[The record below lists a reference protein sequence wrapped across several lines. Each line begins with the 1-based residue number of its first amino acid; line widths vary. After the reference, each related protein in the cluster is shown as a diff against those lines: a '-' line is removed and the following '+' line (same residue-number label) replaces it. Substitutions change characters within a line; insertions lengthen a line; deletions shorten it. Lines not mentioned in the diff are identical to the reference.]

1 MLDSQIIALY
11 DARDERAITETAA
24 KYGSF
29 CTSIALNILQNL
41 QDAEECVNDTWL
53 RTWNSIPPARPN
65 VLKAYLGRITRNL
78 ALDKYK
84 AARREKRGC
93 GEIEVAFDE
102 ISEITASDY
111 ALEDEWREQDFVDL
125 INAFLY
131 SLPERD
137 RHVFVRRYFFTDS
150 VPAIAKRFG
159 TSQNN
164 VLKILSRTRQ
174 KLKNYLDRE
183 WTTL

>member
-11 DARDERAITETAA
+11 DARDERAIAETAA

-65 VLKAYLGRITRNL
+65 VLKAYLGKITRNV

-84 AARREKRGC
+84 AARREKRGF
-93 GEIEVAFDE
+93 GEIVVAFDE
-102 ISEITASDY
+102 ISEITASGYRVDDVLREKEFI
-111 ALEDEWREQDFVDL
+111 ALL
-125 INAFLY
+125 NAFLY
-131 SLPERD
+131 ALPERQ
-137 RHVFVRRYFFTDS
+137 RNIFVRRYYYTDS
-150 VPAIAKRFG
+150 VPDIAKRFG
-159 TSQNN
+159 TSQAN
-164 VLKILSRTRQ
+164 VLKILSRTRK
-174 KLKNYLDRE
+174 KLKEYLDENWRDV
-183 WTTL
+183 

>member
-11 DARDERAITETAA
+11 DARDERAIAETAA

-53 RTWNSIPPARPN
+53 RPWNSIPPARPN
-65 VLKAYLGRITRNL
+65 VLKAYLGRITRNV

-84 AARREKRGC
+84 AAHREKRGC
-93 GEIEVAFDE
+93 GEILVAFDE

-111 ALEDEWREQDFVDL
+111 VLEDEWREQDFVDL

-137 RHVFVRRYFFTDS
+137 RHVFVRRYFFADS

>member
-1 MLDSQIIALY
+1 
-11 DARDERAITETAA
+11 
-24 KYGSF
+24 
-29 CTSIALNILQNL
+29 
-41 QDAEECVNDTWL
+41 
-53 RTWNSIPPARPN
+53 
-65 VLKAYLGRITRNL
+65 
-78 ALDKYK
+78 
-84 AARREKRGC
+84 
-93 GEIEVAFDE
+93 
-102 ISEITASDY
+102 
-111 ALEDEWREQDFVDL
+111 VDL
-125 INAFLY
+125 INAVLY

>member
-11 DARDERAITETAA
+11 DARDERAIAETAA

>member
-11 DARDERAITETAA
+11 DARDERAIAETAA

-84 AARREKRGC
+84 AARREKQLK
-93 GEIEVAFDE
+93 EEKKA
-102 ISEITASDY
+102 A
-111 ALEDEWREQDFVDL
+111 
-125 INAFLY
+125 
-131 SLPERD
+131 ERK
-137 RHVFVRRYFFTDS
+137 
-150 VPAIAKRFG
+150 AKAAA
-159 TSQNN
+159 
-164 VLKILSRTRQ
+164 
-174 KLKNYLDRE
+174 E
-183 WTTL
+183 EAAAEEEAAE

>member
-11 DARDERAITETAA
+11 DARDERAIAETAA

-65 VLKAYLGRITRNL
+65 VLKADLGRITRNL

-84 AARREKRGC
+84 AARREKRGR

-183 WTTL
+183 WMTL

>member
-65 VLKAYLGRITRNL
+65 VLKAYLGRITRNF
-78 ALDKYK
+78 AINRYK
-84 AARREKRGC
+84 EQHRQKRG
-93 GEIEVAFDE
+93 GHTVEAIAELGDIASPETEVQAQMDKQEF
-102 ISEITASDY
+102 A
-111 ALEDEWREQDFVDL
+111 RVF
-125 INAFLY
+125 NAFLY

-137 RHVFVRRYFFTDS
+137 CNVFLRRYFYAES
-150 VPAIAKRFG
+150 AQEIAKRYG
-159 TSQNN
+159 LKQDN

-174 KLKNYLDRE
+174 KLKEYLKKE
-183 WTTL
+183 GIWL